1 MAMCDKHDVIV
12 PLDQLMQL
20 SRSSEATAQQ
30 LADMVQQLGV
40 YLVQLDTRLR
50 RQEEMLQKRLTISSV
65 QYRQIL
71 AAIRRRASEIAR
83 KYQLDSAMLPP
94 LRTAIRQD
102 TIGRWHVK
110 DLHDLPESMLTEA
123 TAGINTWD
131 SYSTI
136 RKLRQR

>member
-1 MAMCDKHDVIV
+1 MCDNHDVIV
-12 PLDQLMQL
+12 PLDRLMQL
-20 SRSSEATAQQ
+20 SQSNEATAQQ
-30 LADMVQQLGV
+30 LADMVQQLGM

-50 RQEEMLQKRLTISSV
+50 RQEEMLQKRLTISSA
-65 QYRQIL
+65 QYRQML
-71 AAIRRRASEIAR
+71 AAIRCRASEIAR

-110 DLHDLPESMLTEA
+110 DLHDLPESMLPEA
-123 TAGINTWD
+123 IAGINTWD

>member
-1 MAMCDKHDVIV
+1 MCDKHDVIV

-65 QYRQIL
+65 QYRQML
-71 AAIRRRASEIAR
+71 AAIRRCASEIAR

>member
-1 MAMCDKHDVIV
+1 MCDKHDVIV

-50 RQEEMLQKRLTISSV
+50 RQEEMLQKRLTISSA
-65 QYRQIL
+65 QYRQML

-102 TIGRWHVK
+102 TISRWHVK

>member
-1 MAMCDKHDVIV
+1 MCDKHDVIV

-30 LADMVQQLGV
+30 LADMVQQLGM

-50 RQEEMLQKRLTISSV
+50 RQEEMLQKRLTISSA
-65 QYRQIL
+65 QYRQML
-71 AAIRRRASEIAR
+71 AAILCRASEIAR
-83 KYQLDSAMLPP
+83 KYQLDSAVLPP

-102 TIGRWHVK
+102 TVSRWHVK
-110 DLHDLPESMLTEA
+110 DLHDLPESMLPEA
-123 TAGINTWD
+123 IAGINTWD

>member
-1 MAMCDKHDVIV
+1 MCDNHDVIV
-12 PLDQLMQL
+12 PLDRLMQL
-20 SRSSEATAQQ
+20 SQSNEATAQQ
-30 LADMVQQLGV
+30 LTDMVQQLGM

-50 RQEEMLQKRLTISSV
+50 RQEEMLQKRLTISSA
-65 QYRQIL
+65 QYRQML
-71 AAIRRRASEIAR
+71 AAIRCRASEIAR

>member
-1 MAMCDKHDVIV
+1 MCDKHDVIV

-65 QYRQIL
+65 QYRQML
-71 AAIRRRASEIAR
+71 TAIRRRASEIAR

>member
-1 MAMCDKHDVIV
+1 MCDKHDVIV

-20 SRSSEATAQQ
+20 SRSSEATAEQ

-65 QYRQIL
+65 QYRQML

>member
-1 MAMCDKHDVIV
+1 MCDKHDVIV

-30 LADMVQQLGV
+30 LADMVQQLGM

-50 RQEEMLQKRLTISSV
+50 RQEEMLQKRLTISSA
-65 QYRQIL
+65 QYRQML
-71 AAIRRRASEIAR
+71 AAIRCRASEIAR

-102 TIGRWHVK
+102 TISRWHVK
-110 DLHDLPESMLTEA
+110 DLHDLPESMLPEA
-123 TAGINTWD
+123 IAGINTWD

>member
-1 MAMCDKHDVIV
+1 MCDKHDVIV

-20 SRSSEATAQQ
+20 SRSSEATAQH

-65 QYRQIL
+65 QYRQML

>member
-1 MAMCDKHDVIV
+1 MCDKHDVIV

-30 LADMVQQLGV
+30 LADMVQQLGM
-40 YLVQLDTRLR
+40 YLVQLDTRLW
-50 RQEEMLQKRLTISSV
+50 RQEEMLQKRLTISSA
-65 QYRQIL
+65 QYRQML
-71 AAIRRRASEIAR
+71 AAIRCRASEIAR

-102 TIGRWHVK
+102 TISRWHVK

-123 TAGINTWD
+123 TAGINTWE

>member
-1 MAMCDKHDVIV
+1 MCDKHDVIV

-65 QYRQIL
+65 QYRQML
-71 AAIRRRASEIAR
+71 AAIRRHASEIAR

>member
-1 MAMCDKHDVIV
+1 MCDKHDVIV

-50 RQEEMLQKRLTISSV
+50 RQEEMLQKRLTISSA
-65 QYRQIL
+65 QYRQML
-71 AAIRRRASEIAR
+71 AAIRCRASEIAR
-83 KYQLDSAMLPP
+83 KYQLDNAMLPP

-110 DLHDLPESMLTEA
+110 DLHDLPESMLPEA
-123 TAGINTWD
+123 LAGINTWD

>member
-1 MAMCDKHDVIV
+1 MCDKHDVIV

-30 LADMVQQLGV
+30 LADMVQQLGM

-50 RQEEMLQKRLTISSV
+50 RQEEMLQKRLTISSA
-65 QYRQIL
+65 QYRQML

-131 SYSTI
+131 SYSTV

>member
-1 MAMCDKHDVIV
+1 MCDKHDVIV

-50 RQEEMLQKRLTISSV
+50 RQEEMLQKRLTISSA
-65 QYRQIL
+65 QYRQML

-102 TIGRWHVK
+102 TVSRWHVK
-110 DLHDLPESMLTEA
+110 DLHDLPESMLPEA
-123 TAGINTWD
+123 LAGINTWD

>member
-1 MAMCDKHDVIV
+1 MCDKHDVIV

-65 QYRQIL
+65 QYREML

>member
-1 MAMCDKHDVIV
+1 MCDKHDVIV

-65 QYRQIL
+65 QYRQML

>member
-1 MAMCDKHDVIV
+1 MCDNHDVIV
-12 PLDQLMQL
+12 PLDQLINL
-20 SRSSEATAQQ
+20 SQSNEATAQQ
-30 LADMVQQLGV
+30 LAGMVQQLGV

-50 RQEEMLQKRLTISSV
+50 RQEEMLQKRLTISSA
-65 QYRQIL
+65 QYRQML

>member
-1 MAMCDKHDVIV
+1 MCDKHDVIV

-30 LADMVQQLGV
+30 LADMVQQLGM

-50 RQEEMLQKRLTISSV
+50 RQEEMLQKRLTISSA
-65 QYRQIL
+65 QYRQML
-71 AAIRRRASEIAR
+71 AAIRCRASEIAR
-83 KYQLDSAMLPP
+83 KYQLDSAVLPP

-102 TIGRWHVK
+102 TVSRWHVK
-110 DLHDLPESMLTEA
+110 DLHDLPESMLPEA
-123 TAGINTWD
+123 IAGINTWD

>member
-1 MAMCDKHDVIV
+1 MCDKHDVIV

-50 RQEEMLQKRLTISSV
+50 RQEEMLQKRLTISSA
-65 QYRQIL
+65 QYRQML

-131 SYSTI
+131 SYSTV

>member
-1 MAMCDKHDVIV
+1 MCDKHDVIV

-65 QYRQIL
+65 QYRQTL

>member
-1 MAMCDKHDVIV
+1 MCDKHDVIV

-50 RQEEMLQKRLTISSV
+50 RQEEMLQKRLTISSA
-65 QYRQIL
+65 QYRQML

-110 DLHDLPESMLTEA
+110 NLHDLPESMLTEA

>member
-1 MAMCDKHDVIV
+1 MCDKHDVIV

-20 SRSSEATAQQ
+20 SRSNEATAQQ

-65 QYRQIL
+65 QYRQML

>member
-1 MAMCDKHDVIV
+1 MCDKHDVIV

-50 RQEEMLQKRLTISSV
+50 RQEEMLQKRLTISSA
-65 QYRQIL
+65 QYRQML

-110 DLHDLPESMLTEA
+110 DLHDLPESMLPEA
-123 TAGINTWD
+123 LAGINTWD

>member
-1 MAMCDKHDVIV
+1 MCDKHDVIV

-30 LADMVQQLGV
+30 LADMVQQLGM

-65 QYRQIL
+65 QYRQML
-71 AAIRRRASEIAR
+71 AAIRCRASEIAR
-83 KYQLDSAMLPP
+83 KYQLDSTMLPS

>member
-1 MAMCDKHDVIV
+1 
-12 PLDQLMQL
+12 
-20 SRSSEATAQQ
+20 
-30 LADMVQQLGV
+30 MVQQLGV

-65 QYRQIL
+65 QYRQML

-136 RKLRQR
+136 RKLRHR

>member
-1 MAMCDKHDVIV
+1 MCDKHDVIV

-30 LADMVQQLGV
+30 LADMVQ
-40 YLVQLDTRLR
+40 LDTRLR

-65 QYRQIL
+65 QYRQML

>member
-1 MAMCDKHDVIV
+1 MCDKHDVIV

-65 QYRQIL
+65 QYRQML
-71 AAIRRRASEIAR
+71 AAIRRRAAEIAR

>member
-1 MAMCDKHDVIV
+1 MCDNHDVIV

-30 LADMVQQLGV
+30 LADMVQQLGM

-50 RQEEMLQKRLTISSV
+50 WQEEMLQKRLTISSA
-65 QYRQIL
+65 QYRQML
-71 AAIRRRASEIAR
+71 AAIRCRASEIAR
-83 KYQLDSAMLPP
+83 KYQLDSAVLPP

-102 TIGRWHVK
+102 TISRWHVK

-123 TAGINTWD
+123 IAGINTWD

>member
-1 MAMCDKHDVIV
+1 MCDKHDVIV

-30 LADMVQQLGV
+30 LADMVQQLGM

-50 RQEEMLQKRLTISSV
+50 RQEEMLQKRLTISSA
-65 QYRQIL
+65 QYRQML
-71 AAIRRRASEIAR
+71 AAIRCRASEIAR

-102 TIGRWHVK
+102 TISRWHVK

-123 TAGINTWD
+123 TAGINTWE

>member
-1 MAMCDKHDVIV
+1 MCDKHDVIV

-30 LADMVQQLGV
+30 LTDMVQQLGV

-65 QYRQIL
+65 QYRQML

>member
-1 MAMCDKHDVIV
+1 MCDKHDVIV

-20 SRSSEATAQQ
+20 SRPSEATAQQ

-65 QYRQIL
+65 QYRQML

>member
-1 MAMCDKHDVIV
+1 MSNDMISMQEKALAADIRHNLNDK
-12 PLDQLMQL
+12 
-20 SRSSEATAQQ
+20 QQ
-30 LADMVQQLGV
+30 LH
-40 YLVQLDTRLR
+40 
-50 RQEEMLQKRLTISSV
+50 
-65 QYRQIL
+65 L

-102 TIGRWHVK
+102 TVSRWHVK
-110 DLHDLPESMLTEA
+110 DLHDLPESMLPEA
-123 TAGINTWD
+123 LAGINTWD

>member
-1 MAMCDKHDVIV
+1 MCDKHDVIV

-65 QYRQIL
+65 QYRQML

-110 DLHDLPESMLTEA
+110 NLHDLPESMLTEA

>member
-65 QYRQIL
+65 QYRQML

>member
-1 MAMCDKHDVIV
+1 MCDKHDVIV

-30 LADMVQQLGV
+30 LADMVQQLGM

-50 RQEEMLQKRLTISSV
+50 RQEEMLQKRLTISSA
-65 QYRQIL
+65 QYRQML
-71 AAIRRRASEIAR
+71 AAIRCRASEIAR

-110 DLHDLPESMLTEA
+110 DLHDLPESMLPEA
-123 TAGINTWD
+123 LAGINTWD

>member
-1 MAMCDKHDVIV
+1 MCDNHDVIV
-12 PLDQLMQL
+12 PLDQLINL
-20 SRSSEATAQQ
+20 SQSNEATAQQ
-30 LADMVQQLGV
+30 LAGMVQQLGV

-50 RQEEMLQKRLTISSV
+50 KQEEMLQKRLTISSA
-65 QYRQIL
+65 QYRQML
-71 AAIRRRASEIAR
+71 AAIRCRASEIAR
-83 KYQLDSAMLPP
+83 KYQLDSALLPP
-94 LRTAIRQD
+94 LRTAIRKD

>member
-1 MAMCDKHDVIV
+1 MCDKHDVIV

-50 RQEEMLQKRLTISSV
+50 RQEEMLQKRLTISSA
-65 QYRQIL
+65 QYRQML

-102 TIGRWHVK
+102 TIGRWHMK

>member
-1 MAMCDKHDVIV
+1 MCDKHDVIV

-30 LADMVQQLGV
+30 LADMVQQLGM

-50 RQEEMLQKRLTISSV
+50 RQEEMLQKRLTISSA
-65 QYRQIL
+65 QYRQML
-71 AAIRRRASEIAR
+71 AAIRCRASEIAR
-83 KYQLDSAMLPP
+83 KYQLDSTMLPP